1 MSEIASAVPPSP
13 VPTTPAAGRPP
24 ASAVADIV
32 ALIGGRLG
40 ERITTNTVVCRQ
52 HGQTTTWLET
62 QAPDAVAFPHST
74 DEVAFIV
81 RTCAA
86 AGVPVI
92 AHGTGTSLEG
102 HVNAPYGG
110 ICIDL
115 TGMNRIVAVR
125 PDDLDCTVEPGVT
138 RRQLN
143 DYLRDQGLFFPID
156 PGADASLGGMV
167 STRASG
173 TNAVR
178 YGTMRENVLALE
190 VVLAD
195 GTVIDTARRARKS
208 SAGYDLTRL
217 IVGAEG
223 TLGIVTGVT
232 LRLHGLPEAIIA
244 GVSPFASLDAAC
256 RAVIATIQSGIPVAR
271 IELLD
276 NAGIRAVNLHSH
288 LALPE
293 QPHLF
298 VEFHGSPAGTAEQA
312 ETFGAIVAEYG
323 GGALEVAHHPEDRS
337 RLWHARHEFY
347 FAVRSLR
354 PGTEPM
360 VTDVCVPISRLAA
373 CIEETM
379 ADVAATGLVAAV
391 AGHVGDGNFHVQ
403 AMVDTASPDEIAAA
417 EGFLKRLAHRALAMD
432 GTCTGE
438 HGVGQGKIAYL
449 DEEHGAGLAVM
460 RAVKLALDPAGILN
474 PGKIIGTQRLVA
486 PGVEADFSRR
496 VPEAV

>member
-1 MSEIASAVPPSP
+1 
-13 VPTTPAAGRPP
+13 
-24 ASAVADIV
+24 
-32 ALIGGRLG
+32 
-40 ERITTNTVVCRQ
+40 
-52 HGQTTTWLET
+52 
-62 QAPDAVAFPHST
+62 
-74 DEVAFIV
+74 
-81 RTCAA
+81 
-86 AGVPVI
+86 
-92 AHGTGTSLEG
+92 
-102 HVNAPYGG
+102 
-110 ICIDL
+110 
-115 TGMNRIVAVR
+115 
-125 PDDLDCTVEPGVT
+125 
-138 RRQLN
+138 QLN

-178 YGTMRENVLALE
+178 YGTMRENVLSLE

-244 GVSPFASLDAAC
+244 GVCPFDSLDAAC

-276 NAGIRAVNLHSH
+276 SAGIRAVNLHSH
-288 LALPE
+288 LELPE

-298 VEFHGSPAGTAEQA
+298 VEFHGSPAGAAEQA
-312 ETFGAIVAEYG
+312 DAFAAIVADFG
-323 GGALEVAHHPEDRS
+323 GGRLEVAHKPEDRT

-347 FAVRSLR
+347 FAVRALR

-379 ADVAATGLVAAV
+379 ADVAETGLIAAV

-403 AMVDTASPDEIAAA
+403 AMVDTGSAAEIAAA
-417 EGFLKRLAHRALAMD
+417 EAFLRRLAHRAIAMD

-438 HGVGQGKIAYL
+438 HGVGQGKIACL
-449 DEEHGAGLAVM
+449 DEEHGAGLGVM
-460 RAVKLALDPAGILN
+460 RALKLALDPAGILN
-474 PGKIIGTQRLVA
+474 PGKIVGTQRLVA
-486 PGVEADFSRR
+486 GGPDA
-496 VPEAV
+496 A